1 MSSSDDAGRCS
12 WYSCL
17 DGHTGS
23 GLEHHDRRSRTRS
36 VVGDWQRKRSKRSIA
51 RWVTTVG
58 DRLLCS
64 RLLSVC
70 CILPYARTIELRP
83 VLTISACPYIILQ
96 SVWLCMTLAAYS
108 FVEPLVHPSVLLL
121 QWHCFVLLHF
131 ICLGMDQGK
140 NFCGDGPHKPN
151 AAIRHREW
159 QRRNHRRHSTYVSI
173 RFRLSAAICI

>member
-108 FVEPLVHPSVLLL
+108 FVAAVGASVSTPTPMALFRTSPFHLFGYGPGEKLL
-121 QWHCFVLLHF
+121 
-131 ICLGMDQGK
+131 
-140 NFCGDGPHKPN
+140 
-151 AAIRHREW
+151 
-159 QRRNHRRHSTYVSI
+159 RRRTP
-173 RFRLSAAICI
+173 